1 MAGSPEVAR
10 LAKAEEVEMRIVAAG
25 ARRDLGEFDAAVVT
39 LQCRELQ
46 NDREPWSLRIRYAYA
61 DALEASGRVDEAR
74 EWFAKCSL
82 LDEDEETDAAER
94 SQQ

>member
-1 MAGSPEVAR
+1 MVN
-10 LAKAEEVEMRIVAAG
+10 AESG

-61 DALEASGRVDEAR
+61 DALHSCGRIDEAR
-74 EWFAKCSL
+74 DWFAKAAL
-82 LDEDEETDAAER
+82 LDEDEATDAAER
-94 SQQ
+94 AQA